1 VQVATNTDSS
11 KNVGNSIL
19 YEAVLTIFDI
29 ESDSGRTTLGI
40 NILGK
45 FLTNKDNNIRYVAL
59 NTLHKV
65 VSMDPK
71 AVRRHERTIFAC
83 LEDPDISIRRRAI
96 ELAFTL
102 INNEKDVGLV
112 DKLLNL
118 LSRGKIDNEF
128 KSALASKVSVAAD
141 RFAPDKRWHIDTIL
155 RVLKLA
161 GNYVKEQI
169 MSSFIRLIATSPS
182 EQVYCVRELYAAMVQ
197 AKNGKT
203 PRNGNGNGVIDEGS
217 STPAFTEG
225 LTLASSWVLGEY
237 GRKLFE
243 TGVSGHDIISL
254 LECVLEHSYNS
265 QIMNEY
271 ATNALMKL
279 STRLPAQEGQHNNT
293 ADIKRILSLH
303 ARSLDVE
310 IQQRTTEYVNMFK
323 QSDEV
328 RFGVFEAMPMPEI
341 RDENRVLGEKMV
353 KAKPAQK
360 KNQEMELLELLN
372 DDGPGFGGGAMS
384 TTGGGGGG
392 GNLDLLADI
401 LGGNSPSTSATLPTP
416 GGQQQ
421 SSMSDILGLFPGAAS
436 SPAPPMGG
444 MGGMGGLLDVMGSST
459 SSAPTGIPAAP
470 PAAITVYTKNSLEI
484 SLQLQRPA
492 DGAVYIRARLANTS
506 FTETLSELLLQ
517 AAAPRGQKL
526 ELKEIST
533 TTINPAGDAQLQM
546 RLSGSTGVSSPKE
559 SGREVLTKLW
569 QAPLR
574 IRFKI
579 SYKGAQGEVRDQ
591 FDWSERR

>member
-1 VQVATNTDSS
+1 
-11 KNVGNSIL
+11 
-19 YEAVLTIFDI
+19 
-29 ESDSGRTTLGI
+29 
-40 NILGK
+40 
-45 FLTNKDNNIRYVAL
+45 
-59 NTLHKV
+59 
-65 VSMDPK
+65 MDPK

-141 RFAPDKRWHIDTIL
+141 RFAPNKRWHIDTIL

-182 EQVYCVRELYAAMVQ
+182 EQDYCVRELYAAMVQ
-197 AKNGKT
+197 AKDGKS
-203 PRNGNGNGVIDEGS
+203 PRNGNGGVVLGEGS

-237 GRKLFE
+237 GHRLLE
-243 TGVSGHDIISL
+243 SGVSGHEIIAL

-265 QIMNEY
+265 QTTNEY

-279 STRLPAQEGQHNNT
+279 STRLPSQEGQHNNT
-293 ADIKRILSLH
+293 ADIKRILALH

-323 QSDEV
+323 QPDEV

-353 KAKPAQK
+353 KAKPARK
-360 KNQEMELLELLN
+360 KNQEMELLELLS
-372 DDGPGFGGGAMS
+372 DDGPALGGGGMD
-384 TTGGGGGG
+384 TTGGGGG
-392 GNLDLLADI
+392 NLHLLADI
-401 LGGNSPSTSATLPTP
+401 LGDTSPSAATTQA
-416 GGQQQ
+416 GGRQQ
-421 SSMSDILGLFPGAAS
+421 SSVSDILGLFPGATS
-436 SPAPPMGG
+436 SPAPTTTTTTTSPSPAGG
-444 MGGMGGLLDVMGSST
+444 LGGLLDVMGGT
-459 SSAPTGIPAAP
+459 SSPAAITAAATTP
-470 PAAITVYTKNSLEI
+470 STTPAAITVYTKNSLEI

-506 FTETLSELLLQ
+506 FTETLSELQLQ

-533 TTINPAGDAQLQM
+533 TTIHPAGDAQLQM
-546 RLSGSTGVSSPKE
+546 RLSGSNGVSFFRFFFFLSTLSK
-559 SGREVLTKLW
+559 GRRK
-569 QAPLR
+569 
-574 IRFKI
+574 KKK
-579 SYKGAQGEVRDQ
+579 KGG
-591 FDWSERR
+591 FTNG